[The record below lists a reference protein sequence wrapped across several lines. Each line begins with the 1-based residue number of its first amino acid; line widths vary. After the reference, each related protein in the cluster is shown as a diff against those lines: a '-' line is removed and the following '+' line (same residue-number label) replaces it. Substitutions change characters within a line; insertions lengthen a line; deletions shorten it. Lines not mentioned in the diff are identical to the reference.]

1 MGADRITRRVHLATG
16 VTVPYLEQGDPQ
28 PAAVLLLHAWVE
40 SSACFDRL
48 WQAVPPTLRVFA
60 MDQRGHGD
68 ADKPADGYALVNFAD
83 DIEAFM
89 DAVGLQSYVEQQVA
103 VQAPHRVDGL
113 VLVGAPR
120 SLRGRPAFAD
130 EVDRLTD
137 PVDPTWVEESLT
149 WFPRYHD
156 VPDWYI
162 KDRIRDGL
170 RVPAH
175 VWMARRSHP
184 RLPAYCVREH
194 RPPRAVGAARTRGHR
209 PSRLRRRAF
218 NLGSEQ
224 HADLVRFGA
233 TVAAGGRSHD
243 LCPRLTTV
251 LRTFWLSQM
260 WNAERDAP
268 LAPMT
273 RTTWSQ
279 WSQIAPRGLLC
290 RVNGGVLGEPA
301 MGEDGGHGGHLH
313 YGFIGRHRAC
323 NGAGPGR

>member
-1 MGADRITRRVHLATG
+1 VGRDRITRRVRLATG

-28 PAAVLLLHAWVE
+28 PTAVLLLHAWVE

-48 WQAVPPTLRVFA
+48 LQEVPPTLRVFA

-89 DAVGLQSYVEQQVA
+89 DAVGLQSAVLLGSSSGGYVAQQVA
-103 VQAPHRVDGL
+103 VQVPHRVDGL

-120 SLRGRPAFAD
+120 SLQGRPAFAD

-149 WFPRYHD
+149 WFPRYHH

-175 VWMARRSHP
+175 VWKAGHAGLTTAVPPSESGTITAPTLIMWGERDDL
-184 RLPAYCVREH
+184 LPLHDGYAL
-194 RPPRAVGAARTRGHR
+194 AAAI
-209 PSRLRRRAF
+209 PSSRLI
-218 NLGSEQ
+218 
-224 HADLVRFGA
+224 VY
-233 TVAAGGRSHD
+233 
-243 LCPRLTTV
+243 
-251 LRTFWLSQM
+251 
-260 WNAERDAP
+260 
-268 LAPMT
+268 
-273 RTTWSQ
+273 
-279 WSQIAPRGLLC
+279 
-290 RVNGGVLGEPA
+290 
-301 MGEDGGHGGHLH
+301 EDTGHLVLWEQPERVATDLADFVT
-313 YGFIGRHRAC
+313 GLST
-323 NGAGPGR
+323 

>member
-1 MGADRITRRVHLATG
+1 MGAGRITRRVLLATG

-28 PAAVLLLHAWVE
+28 AAAVLLLHAWVE

-48 WQAVPPTLRVFA
+48 LQAVPPTLRAFA

-89 DAVGLQSYVEQQVA
+89 DAVGLQSAVLLGSSSGGYVAQQVA
-103 VQAPHRVDGL
+103 IQVPHRVDGL

-120 SLRGRPAFAD
+120 SLQGRPAFAD

-149 WFPRYHD
+149 WFPRYHQ

-175 VWMARRSHP
+175 VWMAGLTGLTTAVPPSESGTITAPTLIVWGERDELLP
-184 RLPAYCVREH
+184 LQDAYRL
-194 RPPRAVGAARTRGHR
+194 AAAIPG
-209 PSRLRRRAF
+209 SRLIVY
-218 NLGSEQ
+218 E
-224 HADLVRFGA
+224 H
-233 TVAAGGRSHD
+233 T
-243 LCPRLTTV
+243 
-251 LRTFWLSQM
+251 
-260 WNAERDAP
+260 
-268 LAPMT
+268 
-273 RTTWSQ
+273 
-279 WSQIAPRGLLC
+279 
-290 RVNGGVLGEPA
+290 
-301 MGEDGGHGGHLH
+301 GHLVLWEQPERVATDIAD
-313 YGFIGRHRAC
+313 FV
-323 NGAGPGR
+323 AGLSTSGQKSTPIS